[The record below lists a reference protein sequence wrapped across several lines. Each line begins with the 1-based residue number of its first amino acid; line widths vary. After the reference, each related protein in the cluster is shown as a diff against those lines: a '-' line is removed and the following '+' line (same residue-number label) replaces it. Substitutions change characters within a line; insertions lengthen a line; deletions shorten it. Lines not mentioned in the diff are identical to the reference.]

1 MSTKTHHPSDLTAP
15 SQRRRRP
22 GRLRRHRDW
31 DAQVDHVEALS
42 RTDSFRGLRDE
53 LLRLASLTGQDRL
66 LDVGSGTGLLAIAA
80 SSQVAHA
87 TAIDVSDAMCERL
100 RAKLREANI
109 DNVDVVLAPASELPL
124 ADASVDVVVSSYCF
138 HNMPDADKLRA
149 LHETARVL
157 RPGGRVVIGD
167 MMFRMS
173 VADARGRAV
182 ITGVV
187 RRLARRG
194 VPGLIRVARNAAR
207 MLTGRGERPAG
218 IDWWHEAMRAAG
230 FTGVVVRPLDHEG
243 GIAIARLPA

>member
-1 MSTKTHHPSDLTAP
+1 MSTKTHDQSDLTTSP
-15 SQRRRRP
+15 RQRRRR

-31 DAQVDHVEALS
+31 DAQVDHVEDLS
-42 RTDSFRGLRDE
+42 STPSFRQLRDQ
-53 LLRLASLTGQDRL
+53 LLLLASLGAEDHL
-66 LDVGSGTGLLAIAA
+66 LDIGSGTGLLALAA
-80 SSQVAHA
+80 APQVAHA
-87 TAIDVSDAMCERL
+87 TAVDVSEAMCERL
-100 RAKLREANI
+100 RNKLRESDI
-109 DNVDVVLAPASELPL
+109 DNVDVIVAPAHELPL
-124 ADASVDVVVSSYCF
+124 EDSSVDVVVSSYCF

-182 ITGVV
+182 VTGVV

-194 VPGLIRVARNAAR
+194 VPGLIRVARNAGR

-218 IDWWHEAMRAAG
+218 IDWWREAMRAAG